1 MKRTAYQYYGT
12 RSFWIPVQP
21 LTIQPGSLTGPIS
34 FGRELGQRA
43 GGNRHAKMVG
53 KDDQSVAES
62 AQTCKDRGFVQVPIE
77 KDEEQ
82 QKKIGER
89 HQQGGKGG
97 KKRQCAL

>member
-1 MKRTAYQYYGT
+1 
-12 RSFWIPVQP
+12 
-21 LTIQPGSLTGPIS
+21 
-34 FGRELGQRA
+34 
-43 GGNRHAKMVG
+43 MVG